1 MTNSPTS
8 QNKQALK
15 SAKKTATRIRKLAE
29 IVKEN
34 GIYIA
39 VEFDY
44 RVDYGVRT
52 ECDCLNVSESQFWF
66 SARLKHTSVEYLPR
80 SLRLMSFP
88 HEHLPPALGPNH
100 KPPRYRAAQTEWVR
114 ITEDCPS
121 FMLDRRQK
129 EARF

>member
-1 MTNSPTS
+1 MKKFTS
-8 QNKQALK
+8 EVRTDDEFADIPEQA
-15 SAKKTATRIRKLAE
+15 SFEIGEKTATRIRKLAE

-66 SARLKHTSVEYLPR
+66 SARLKHTSVEI
-80 SLRLMSFP
+80 F
-88 HEHLPPALGPNH
+88 
-100 KPPRYRAAQTEWVR
+100 TEVFE
-114 ITEDCPS
+114 IDELST
-121 FMLDRRQK
+121 
-129 EARF
+129 